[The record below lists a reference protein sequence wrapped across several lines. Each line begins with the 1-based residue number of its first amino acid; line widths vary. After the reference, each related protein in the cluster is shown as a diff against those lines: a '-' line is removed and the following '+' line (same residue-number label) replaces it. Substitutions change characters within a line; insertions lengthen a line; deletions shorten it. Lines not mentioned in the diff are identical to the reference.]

1 MAHSGI
7 QQFDVPE
14 IHVANAI
21 TIFDSDVSSFK
32 SGHENT
38 FFLVPTELLLLT
50 ISNILRR

>member
-38 FFLVPTELLLLT
+38 FLVPTELLLLT
-50 ISNILRR
+50 ILNILRR